1 MDKLSLIKGIASLVT
16 GAGVGKTVDL
26 ILKNNLPVEM
36 NWKARLATF
45 VGSAAISGYIS
56 AKCSEHVEEEID
68 NVAEMV
74 GVVKKTVDKNKDIVI
89 NSQEGDPLA
98 DYHPSEIMEVF
109 PDVNVEMTD

>member
-1 MDKLSLIKGIASLVT
+1 MDKLNLIKGIASLVT

-56 AKCSEHVEEEID
+56 AKCSKHVEGEID
-68 NVAEMV
+68 KVAEFV
-74 GVVKKTVDKNKDIVI
+74 GIVKKTVDDNIVI
-89 NSQEGDPLA
+89 EEDEEGRV
-98 DYHPSEIMEVF
+98 IGIKR
-109 PDVNVEMTD
+109 TDEEE